1 MRVQGLR
8 FRFVVEYVT
17 LDFDISRVMQPKWQG
32 LQLSA
37 TSRQLSWDLGVNG
50 NYESIEAKCPPR
62 PTPPS
67 LKAIKSTQQRA
78 DGAQI
83 PSVETL
89 KPHAER
95 VLATEALNVGQAGRA
110 AVFPKP
116 CQDVINGVITKM
128 SYC

>member
-8 FRFVVEYVT
+8 FRFVVEHVT
-17 LDFDISRVMQPKWQG
+17 LDFDVSRVMQPKWQG
-32 LQLSA
+32 LQLSDM
-37 TSRQLSWDLGVNG
+37 SRQVRWDLGVNG
-50 NYESIEAKCPPR
+50 IYESIESKSPPR

-67 LKAIKSTQQRA
+67 LKAIKSTQRRA

-95 VLATEALNVGQAGRA
+95 FFSN
-110 AVFPKP
+110 
-116 CQDVINGVITKM
+116 
-128 SYC
+128 